1 MHICKT
7 YIVHP
12 HICSLHLTLGVGT
25 IGQLPVV
32 VILLAGNRPNNFEKV
47 MPRDI
52 RYMINA
58 TYAAVKAATTEVN
71 NNPLTSEEKNST
83 RRYPLMTITKAA
95 TSHDTVCQ
103 KENRNGNNANPLS
116 HFYNCKIKSDFTSLS
131 LKSVD
136 DKNK

>member
-58 TYAAVKAATTEVN
+58 TYAAVKAATTEVIN
-71 NNPLTSEEKNST
+71 PPLTSEEKNST

-103 KENRNGNNANPLS
+103 KENRNGKQCESIKPLLQLQNQS
-116 HFYNCKIKSDFTSLS
+116 QISPA
-131 LKSVD
+131 
-136 DKNK
+136 